1 MLRTLWFVL
10 TVLALPAIA
19 QQSPVNLNFEAGSVG
34 EYPTGWVS
42 SKNPASGYSI
52 VTVEGNAKE
61 GNRFATIRSNDQPS
75 ENQFGTLMQFVKA
88 EGYQNKIVRFR
99 AAVRVDGDAG
109 PGRGQL
115 WLRVDRAN

>member
-10 TVLALPAIA
+10 TFLPLPALA

-34 EYPTGWVS
+34 EYPTGWIG

-61 GNRFATIRSNDQPS
+61 GNRFATIRSNDQPTA
-75 ENQFGTLMQFVKA
+75 NGFGTLTQFVNA
-88 EGYQNKIVRFR
+88 EGYRNKIVRFR
-99 AAVRVDGDAG
+99 AAVRVNGEAG
-109 PGRGQL
+109 AGRG
-115 WLRVDRAN
+115 